1 MSKLYEKYLVLK
13 KADAEKLYLFKS
25 GIFYIFLDDDA
36 KKVSPLLNLKL
47 GNLNDSVVKCG
58 FPVNSLS
65 VYLKKFELLG
75 LNVCINDSVKSQP
88 RASNEYLLNND
99 VRNFIID
106 LSTIDSNNLSIREA
120 YLLIDNIQERAKN
133 FIKEHNIEPKSNN

>member
-1 MSKLYEKYLVLK
+1 MSKLYNEYLKLK
-13 KADAEKLYLFKS
+13 EHSLTDVILFKS
-25 GIFYIFLDDDA
+25 GIFYIFLADDA

-47 GNLNDSVVKCG
+47 GYLNDSVVKCS
-58 FPVNSLS
+58 FPINSLS
-65 VYLKKFELLG
+65 QYLKKFELLG
-75 LNVCINDSVKSQP
+75 LNVCITDSIKEQP
-88 RASNEYLLNND
+88 RPSNEYILNND
-99 VRNFIID
+99 VRNFIVD